1 MIRLSDG
8 YAIDVDSHCY
18 TVGIPKKQVV
28 VNKKTGESKDTE
40 IMTDAR
46 YYTTLDKAL
55 LGWWQTMRKKA
66 LINFEGSLN
75 DALDVLKKQD
85 EKVETI
91 IAKIKAEIK

>member
-8 YAIDVDSHCY
+8 YAMDVDIHCY

-46 YYTTLDKAL
+46 YYVTLDQAL
-55 LGWWQTMRKKA
+55 LGWWRTMRKRA

-75 DALDVLKKQD
+75 DALDVIKKQD